1 MPVRL
6 NAYTPDHRSS
16 SVRNQDDCIGLA
28 GQDGGNPE
36 NGLGEIGNIV
46 LQFELEK
53 NGILTGYP
61 GLDGQAQSCCLKSD
75 PGREVRMNRY
85 GDLGPLR
92 DSSLDAL
99 SVQLDGR
106 VNGSLRPLILRTKSE
121 SLSLR
126 ISHSQITSTIQR
138 NPRLEA
144 LKGKIHLLRNREMNA
159 RTHLRYG

>member
-1 MPVRL
+1 MLASLVRMVGI
-6 NAYTPDHRSS
+6 T
-16 SVRNQDDCIGLA
+16 
-28 GQDGGNPE
+28 E

-92 DSSLDAL
+92 DDRFLIVS
-99 SVQLDGR
+99 GR
-106 VNGSLRPLILRTKSE
+106 
-121 SLSLR
+121 
-126 ISHSQITSTIQR
+126 
-138 NPRLEA
+138 
-144 LKGKIHLLRNREMNA
+144 
-159 RTHLRYG
+159 